1 MLLALVLSLAALR
14 GHDLPA
20 AVCVVSPR
28 VEALSQGDARGEV
41 PLPLPQLVVIEP
53 LQEIRIERRGRLV
66 WRREARGG
74 QWLQGPLAWP
84 VAAIAPGEE
93 VLLRLRP
100 RLAPAGAFAHVELI
114 GAQADRMQAAET
126 LVAGLAAQPAAW
138 GAAIEAALVAEDVP
152 LAWALL
158 FHPRIP
164 TDPELDS
171 LRQEVI
177 QRGCGD

>member
-1 MLLALVLSLAALR
+1 
-14 GHDLPA
+14 
-20 AVCVVSPR
+20 
-28 VEALSQGDARGEV
+28 
-41 PLPLPQLVVIEP
+41 VVIEP

-74 QWLQGPLAWP
+74 QWLEGPLAWP

-164 TDPELDS
+164 ADPELDS

-177 QRGCGD
+177 ERGCGD